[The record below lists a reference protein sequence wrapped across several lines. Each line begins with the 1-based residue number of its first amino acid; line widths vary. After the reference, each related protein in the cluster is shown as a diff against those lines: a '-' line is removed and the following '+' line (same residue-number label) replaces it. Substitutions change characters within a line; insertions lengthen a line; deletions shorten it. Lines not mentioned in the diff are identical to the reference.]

1 MSVKY
6 NILLRVCD
14 KVESVHKVKR
24 PFNLNKLQTIK
35 VSFYS
40 MYQSL
45 QGSQYQITIIGD
57 DLSSELLDFIKTFDD
72 VIIDNSNGKNHVGRK
87 EGYYKAGQINPKER
101 GAYVEYDKEETL
113 IKMARNKHWGPWD
126 LNEKLEED
134 VPNEPSEI
142 GKKRLKISALELK
155 GIK

>member
-6 NILLRVCD
+6 NILLRACD

-57 DLSSELLDFIKTFDD
+57 DLSQELIDFLGDFDG
-72 VIIDNSNGKNHVGRK
+72 VVVHNTKLGSASRSLQK
-87 EGYYKAGQINPKER
+87 QITNYQ
-101 GAYVEYDKEETL
+101 GVL
-113 IKMARNKHWGPWD
+113 
-126 LNEKLEED
+126 L
-134 VPNEPSEI
+134 
-142 GKKRLKISALELK
+142 
-155 GIK
+155 

>member
-6 NILLRVCD
+6 NILLRACD

-57 DLSSELLDFIKTFDD
+57 DLSQELIDFLGDFDGVVVHNTKLGSASRSLQKQITMALDVPSDEWVYMCEDDYLHSPKAFKYISEFIKNKEKYLKT
-72 VIIDNSNGKNHVGRK
+72 SPKKKN
-87 EGYYKAGQINPKER
+87 YMN
-101 GAYVEYDKEETL
+101 
-113 IKMARNKHWGPWD
+113 
-126 LNEKLEED
+126 
-134 VPNEPSEI
+134 
-142 GKKRLKISALELK
+142 ALF
-155 GIK
+155 

>member
-6 NILLRVCD
+6 NILLRACD

-57 DLSSELLDFIKTFDD
+57 DLSSELLDFFKTFDD
-72 VIIDNSNGKNHVGRK
+72 VIIDN
-87 EGYYKAGQINPKER
+87 
-101 GAYVEYDKEETL
+101 
-113 IKMARNKHWGPWD
+113 
-126 LNEKLEED
+126 EKLGSAAKSLQKHFHAHVLKLAERKR
-134 VPNEPSEI
+134 PSGEAPSDI
-142 GKKRLKISALELK
+142 
-155 GIK
+155 

>member
-6 NILLRVCD
+6 NILLRACD

-45 QGSQYQITIIGD
+45 QGSEYQITIIGD
-57 DLSSELLDFIKTFDD
+57 DLSSKMLDFFRTFDD
-72 VIIDNSNGKNHVGRK
+72 VIIDN
-87 EGYYKAGQINPKER
+87 E
-101 GAYVEYDKEETL
+101 
-113 IKMARNKHWGPWD
+113 D
-126 LNEKLEED
+126 L
-134 VPNEPSEI
+134 
-142 GKKRLKISALELK
+142 GSAAKSLQK
-155 GIK
+155 QRFN